1 MFAQI
6 TVGLLAVLE
15 GRHGKLLIPEI
26 HEVIHSKALAQA
38 CDADTAASNL
48 KGLALAPGAL
58 RTIERAALQQL
69 VSSHQGSRADLANKL
84 GISERS
90 LYRKL
95 KALK

>member
-1 MFAQI
+1 MQTSDFWNLDWYGDWEQV
-6 TVGLLAVLE
+6 T
-15 GRHGKLLIPEI
+15 
-26 HEVIHSKALAQA
+26 
-38 CDADTAASNL
+38 DTAASNL

-58 RTIERAALQQL
+58 RIIERAALQQL

-84 GISERS
+84 GMSERS